1 MVDISIVMP
10 CLNEAECVGFCI
22 EKASNYCV
30 NRGLSYEIIVVDN
43 GSTDG
48 SAEIAKSH
56 GAIVL
61 SEDKRGY
68 GNALRT
74 GISATT
80 GSVVVIG
87 DCDTTYDFGK
97 LDNFYYPIAQNKVD
111 MVVGNRYAQGFDK
124 GAMPLS
130 HKLGVRFL
138 SICGRIKYRVAV
150 YDYHCG
156 LRAVDGNK
164 SRKIPYET
172 TGMEFATEMIAK
184 AKKYNLR
191 IGQTPVKL
199 RVCSYKR
206 VSKLRTVKD
215 GFRHLIFIIKGSVD

>member
-1 MVDISIVMP
+1 MP
-10 CLNEAECVGFCI
+10 CLNEAECVGACI
-22 EKASNYCV
+22 KEAASYCES
-30 NRGLSYEIIVVDN
+30 RGITYEIIVVDN
-43 GSTDG
+43 GSNDG
-48 SAEIAKSH
+48 SGDIADGC
-56 GAIVL
+56 GARVIT
-61 SEDKRGY
+61 EPIRGY
-68 GNALRT
+68 GYALRA
-74 GISATT
+74 GINASR
-80 GSVVVIG
+80 GRVVIMG
-87 DCDTTYDFGK
+87 DCDTTYDFSK
-97 LDNFYYPIAQNKVD
+97 LDCFYEPIASGNTD
-111 MVVGNRYAQGFDK
+111 MVIGNRYAQGFDK

-164 SRKIPYET
+164 ARKIPYET